1 MKDHFIMGEKY
12 NEFFK
17 FSCQENCHFCNR
29 HVWYDEICKRIVEL
43 FPDYSFE
50 HKLKYLH
57 VFVTPAQERVVN
69 DYNPC
74 FNFSF

>member
-17 FSCQENCHFCNR
+17 FSSQENCHFCNR
-29 HVWYDEICKRIVEL
+29 YGWYDEICKWVVES
-43 FPDYSFE
+43 FPDYSCE
-50 HKLKYLH
+50 DKLTHLH
-57 VFVTPAQERVVN
+57 VFVTPTQERVVN